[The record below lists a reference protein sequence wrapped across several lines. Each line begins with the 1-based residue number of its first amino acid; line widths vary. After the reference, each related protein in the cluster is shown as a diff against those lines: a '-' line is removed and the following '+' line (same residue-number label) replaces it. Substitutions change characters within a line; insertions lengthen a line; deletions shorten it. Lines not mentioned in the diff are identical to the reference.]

1 MLTARS
7 VIARSGAT
15 RRSIPGPRWVDG
27 FVSLAMALALVWS
40 TLALAFNF
48 PALTGRVVD
57 QANIIPAATRAQI
70 ERKLAS
76 LEDKSGIQLVVATV
90 SSLEGSDIETYSV
103 DLARAW
109 KIGEAKKKIEH
120 SDSKHRR
127 AEQARAAA
135 KQHDYRALAEEAQA
149 EAAALAR
156 INYRLQARISE
167 LEEMLRGRDSVI
179 QGMKDRVKPVR

>member
-1 MLTARS
+1 MSPVSAAARRGLAS
-7 VIARSGAT
+7 HQERSIQAT
-15 RRSIPGPRWVDG
+15 RKELER
-27 FVSLAMALALVWS
+27 ALARIESGKTKVVKTGARISVAAVCDEAGVERS
-40 TLALAFNF
+40 TLYRYHEPVL
-48 PALTGRVVD
+48 R
-57 QANIIPAATRAQI
+57 
-70 ERKLAS
+70 
-76 LEDKSGIQLVVATV
+76 
-90 SSLEGSDIETYSV
+90 
-103 DLARAW
+103 